1 MRLAGEPPSFTAYAM
16 RPIVEWHDAQDS
28 WLAKFSESRSTL
40 PIAGEPS
47 SAESK
52 ARAAAWRAVTKQ
64 YGRAKRMAAAVT
76 GDAEANIVLN
86 QLAGVASTRHAQKH
100 GWLDNDTPWHPRPPG
115 PSPHGFEWH
124 YAQGRWLDADGQL
137 RPEATRS
144 KRRVQQRNASEV
156 QMLRHKRKWALYDS
170 CERRYRRRK
179 GEDFALTA
187 QEQKV
192 CTMVMQAGG
201 FAL

>member
-40 PIAGEPS
+40 PIAGEPG

-124 YAQGRWLDADGQL
+124 YAQGRWLDDDGQL
-137 RPEATRS
+137 RPRPRAASGGCSSAMRARCKCCVT
-144 KRRVQQRNASEV
+144 NASGHYTIHV
-156 QMLRHKRKWALYDS
+156 SGDTGGARVRTLR
-170 CERRYRRRK
+170 
-179 GEDFALTA
+179 
-187 QEQKV
+187 
-192 CTMVMQAGG
+192 
-201 FAL
+201 